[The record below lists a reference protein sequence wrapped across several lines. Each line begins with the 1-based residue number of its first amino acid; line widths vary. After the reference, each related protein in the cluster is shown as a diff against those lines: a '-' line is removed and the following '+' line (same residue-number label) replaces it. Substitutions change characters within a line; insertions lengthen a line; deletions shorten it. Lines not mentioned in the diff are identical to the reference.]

1 MEVIRVD
8 PSNGTIRL
16 DCVVCIREHVTGGG
30 PSAMAVCS
38 AHRLS
43 SNRLIVKRENVNN
56 KNDMGS
62 FVTMELSMK
71 REAFCQIL
79 VTESCNP
86 TEAYRKAYNVTS
98 DRKATHT
105 EAASRLMKDSNVS
118 ARIEALKLDISDKL
132 ASEIVFDKRR
142 IISELALNMELGR
155 ENGGR
160 QLAASNQAINLIGKA
175 INVFEPETIAVSGTV
190 SVIHS
195 LSDAVLDQLAAM
207 GPSEPESL
215 VSDAGTIE
223 ATSYQ
228 LLDEPE

>member
-1 MEVIRVD
+1 MKL
-8 PSNGTIRL
+8 SN
-16 DCVVCIREHVTGGG
+16 
-30 PSAMAVCS
+30 
-38 AHRLS
+38 
-43 SNRLIVKRENVNN
+43 KRE
-56 KNDMGS
+56 
-62 FVTMELSMK
+62 T
-71 REAFCQIL
+71 FCQIL

-155 ENGGR
+155 ETK
-160 QLAASNQAINLIGKA
+160 QLAASNQAIKLIGSA
-175 INVFEPETIAVSGTV
+175 VGNVFEPDSVTVSGTV
-190 SVIHS
+190 SVLHS
-195 LSDAVLDQLAAM
+195 LSDEVLDQLAAM

-215 VSDAGTIE
+215 VSDTGSIE
-223 ATSYQ
+223 ASYK
-228 LLDEPE
+228 LLDPEAS